1 VRATGLASALAFGR
15 LGAILSAFAGAIV
28 ITVGGASLY
37 LAMLGAA
44 MLLVLISLSAVK
56 NHIPAL
62 RQKRLVTQVVT
73 E

>member
-1 VRATGLASALAFGR
+1 
-15 LGAILSAFAGAIV
+15 
-28 ITVGGASLY
+28 
-37 LAMLGAA
+37 
-44 MLLVLISLSAVK
+44 LVLISLSAVK